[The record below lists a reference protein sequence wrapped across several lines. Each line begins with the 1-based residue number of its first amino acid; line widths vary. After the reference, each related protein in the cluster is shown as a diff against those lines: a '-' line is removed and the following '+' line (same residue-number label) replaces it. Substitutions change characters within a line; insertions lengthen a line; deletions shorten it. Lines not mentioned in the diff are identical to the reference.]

1 MKCILKQMQIKV
13 DNREHALIKLL
24 QVLNKD
30 YNFEIII
37 ERLDL
42 GDISIWNNEEELLLL
57 ERKSINDLASS
68 ITDGRYGE
76 QSYRLNG
83 HSLHNHN
90 IVYLIEGDISQFSS
104 KWSRIK
110 PSTLYSTMFSIQYF
124 KGFSLTRTFNIA
136 ETAQYILR
144 LTDKLSR
151 EKDKFGFYHQSFQP
165 KKVNYS
171 QVVHKEKKKN
181 ITPENIGCIIL
192 SQIPGIS
199 TTTSAVIMEI
209 FGSLFQL
216 LKALEKDKLCLNKIT
231 YKTKTGKERR
241 ISKTSISN
249 IVQYLFY
256 QKSNIIKI
264 DT

>member
-1 MKCILKQMQIKV
+1 MKGILKQMQIKV

-90 IVYLIEGDISQFSS
+90 IVYLIEGNISQFT
-104 KWSRIK
+104 KEI
-110 PSTLYSTMFSIQYF
+110 YS
-124 KGFSLTRTFNIA
+124 GFEIYDNLGLTHN
-136 ETAQYILR
+136 
-144 LTDKLSR
+144 
-151 EKDKFGFYHQSFQP
+151 
-165 KKVNYS
+165 
-171 QVVHKEKKKN
+171 
-181 ITPENIGCIIL
+181 EN
-192 SQIPGIS
+192 
-199 TTTSAVIMEI
+199 
-209 FGSLFQL
+209 FQL
-216 LKALEKDKLCLNKIT
+216 IQGGTIDFPAKDVTEIDVRDEMD
-231 YKTKTGKERR
+231 G
-241 ISKTSISN
+241 
-249 IVQYLFY
+249 
-256 QKSNIIKI
+256 IKGM
-264 DT
+264 